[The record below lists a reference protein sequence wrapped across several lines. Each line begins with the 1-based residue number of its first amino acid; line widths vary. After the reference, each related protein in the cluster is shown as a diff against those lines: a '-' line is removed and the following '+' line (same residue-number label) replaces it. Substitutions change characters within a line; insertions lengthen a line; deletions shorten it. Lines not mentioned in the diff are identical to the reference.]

1 MRDEV
6 WVLPLR
12 GRVVL
17 RFARVSTVELDIE
30 TVHFALVPAARPD
43 AASLRAGLLDALGE
57 PPRLAASITRGASG
71 LTASLHNPGTRI
83 VERGTHGGGASISGS
98 GLADSSAAAIR

>member
-17 RFARVSTVELDIE
+17 RLASIRAVKLEIEHVRVSGMTLASGNV
-30 TVHFALVPAARPD
+30 ALLAR
-43 AASLRAGLLDALGE
+43 GLDALGE
-57 PPRLAASITRGASG
+57 PPRLAAKITRGVAALTSG
-71 LTASLHNPGTRI
+71 LNRPGALV
-83 VERGTHGGGASISGS
+83 VESDTHGGGASISGS